1 MNSEPWGA
9 PENDNEYDQRM
20 HAADRF
26 RNGTVSLNSLWIY
39 YFGIGGDADELA
51 LDAYLNGLLV
61 LAPGQMELVDT
72 AFKELTSDG
81 RIEPAGNSADEYQ
94 RNGND

>member
-1 MNSEPWGA
+1 MNSERRGT
-9 PENDNEYDQRM
+9 PEHDETYRQRM
-20 HAADRF
+20 RAANIF
-26 RNGTVSLNSLWIY
+26 RNGNVSINSLWIY

-72 AFKELTSDG
+72 AFRELTSDG
-81 RIEPAGNSADEYQ
+81 RPEPAGQ
-94 RNGND
+94 